1 MKHTERLKKNG
12 DFQAVY
18 REGKSKAGYLTVFL
32 SKKNGLDFA
41 RLGISVS
48 KKVGNSVV
56 RHRVKRLIRE
66 AYRLNEDSFPSGY
79 DYVIIARKPA
89 AEKGY
94 FEIEK
99 SLLKAAGSD
108 KLFRNSE
115 KEI

>member
-1 MKHTERLKKNG
+1 MKHTERLKKNS

-18 REGKSKAGYLTVFL
+18 KEGRSKAGYLTVFL
-32 SKKNGLDFA
+32 MKENGLLKS

-48 KKVGNSVV
+48 KKVGNAVT
-56 RHRVKRLIRE
+56 RNRVKR
-66 AYRLNEDSFPSGY
+66 RLSFPPGY

-94 FEIEK
+94 SEIEK
-99 SLLKAAGSD
+99 SLLKAVSSD
-108 KLFRNSE
+108 KLFRTD

>member
-1 MKHTERLKKNG
+1 MKHTERLKKNS

-18 REGKSKAGYLTVFL
+18 KEGRSKAGYLTVFL
-32 SKKNGLDFA
+32 MKENGLLKS

-66 AYRLNEDSFPSGY
+66 AYRLNEDSFPPGY

-94 FEIEK
+94 SEIEK
-99 SLLKAAGSD
+99 SLLKAVSSD
-108 KLFRNSE
+108 KLFRTD

>member
-1 MKHTERLKKNG
+1 MKYTERLKKNS

-18 REGKSKAGYLTVFL
+18 REGKSRAGYLTVFICRE
-32 SKKNGLDFA
+32 NGLTSS

-66 AYRLNEDSFPSGY
+66 AYRLNEESFPPGY

-89 AEKGY
+89 AEKG
-94 FEIEK
+94 FHEIEK

-108 KLFRNSE
+108 KLFPDN
-115 KEI
+115 K